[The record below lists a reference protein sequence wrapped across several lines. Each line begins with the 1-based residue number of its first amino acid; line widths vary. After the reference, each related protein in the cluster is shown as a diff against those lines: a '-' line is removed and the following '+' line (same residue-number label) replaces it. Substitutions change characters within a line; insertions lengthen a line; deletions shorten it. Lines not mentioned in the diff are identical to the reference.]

1 MTICVF
7 GAGSIGC
14 YVGGRLAAS
23 GAPVTFVGRA
33 SMQEQVS
40 GGIRL
45 SGRDGRTLCVTP
57 EFTTDP
63 AVVSDADLVIVTV
76 KSGANKQVAEQLRP
90 LLATDSVV
98 LNLQNGLH
106 GGADLRAGLPGHRV
120 VTGMVG
126 FNVVRDGASF
136 QQTTAGEIMAATDP
150 MWVRYAGVFAAA
162 GVPVEQRSDM
172 EAVLRAK
179 LLLNLNN
186 AINALSGLPLRAE
199 LEDRDFRR
207 CLSLAQGEALRVM
220 GASKPAPAK
229 LTPVSPG
236 VMARAL
242 RLPDFLFR
250 RLGGKVLAIDP
261 TARSSMADDL
271 VAGRPTE
278 VDWINGAVVD
288 LAREAGADA
297 PVNARL
303 VALVHD
309 AERAI
314 HPQWTGAE
322 LYAQL
327 ATAAK
332 VVD

>member
-14 YVGGRLAAS
+14 YVGGRLAAT
-23 GAPVTFVGRA
+23 GTPVTFVGREA
-33 SMQEQVS
+33 MREQVS
-40 GGIRL
+40 GGIHLR
-45 SGRDGRTLCVTP
+45 GRDGGSLEVTP
-57 EFTTDP
+57 DFGTDP
-63 AVVSDADLVIVTV
+63 AVVGDADLVVVTV
-76 KSGANKQVAEQLRP
+76 KSGANKQVADQLRP
-90 LLATDSVV
+90 LLAAGAVV
-98 LNLQNGLH
+98 LNLQNGIH
-106 GGADLRAGLPGHRV
+106 GGAELRDRLPGHRV

-150 MWVRYAGVFAAA
+150 VWETYGAAFATA

-172 EAVLRAK
+172 DAVLRAK

-186 AINALSGLPLRAE
+186 AINALSGLPLRTE
-199 LEDRDFRR
+199 LSDRSFRR
-207 CLSLAQGEALRVM
+207 CLSLAQQEALRVM
-220 GASKPAPAK
+220 ARSGPAPAR
-229 LTPVSPG
+229 LTALSPSL
-236 VMARAL
+236 MARAL
-242 RLPDFLFR
+242 RVPDRVFQ
-250 RLGGKVLAIDP
+250 RLGSKVLAIDP

-271 VAGRPTE
+271 AAGRPTE

-288 LAREAGADA
+288 LAGEVDLEA

-314 HPQWTGAE
+314 HPRWTGAE
-322 LYAQL
+322 LLNAL
-327 ATAAK
+327 R
-332 VVD
+332 